1 VRYRRFER
9 TRDFRTDYRWVGEHP
24 EEWWRGHP
32 AAGIV
37 VNQRGVLRVGD
48 KWLLTGVPAGR
59 EDSIGTPIT
68 SDFVFVPM
76 PDGEASE
83 SELAGMLNQHFP
95 GWENSSDTMTTNEF
109 TVHSPL
115 LTPEVKA
122 HLSPSV
128 EELPSGVSKP
138 RSYLAQHDGG
148 VRGGGVA
155 KGAGG
160 GGGCLVAMIGL
171 VAIPALCHSA
181 RSRRI

>member
-1 VRYRRFER
+1 MRYRSFER
-9 TRDFRTDYRWVGEHP
+9 TRDFRTDYRWVGVHP

-37 VNQRGVLRVGD
+37 VNQRGVLRIGD
-48 KWLLTGVPAGR
+48 RWLLTGVPTGR

-83 SELAGMLNQHFP
+83 SELVGMLKQHFP
-95 GWENSSDTMTTNEF
+95 GWENSSNTLTTSEF

-115 LTPEVKA
+115 LTPEVRSQ
-122 HLSPSV
+122 LSPSV
-128 EELPSGVSKP
+128 EEPQSGVSKP
-138 RSYLAQHDGG
+138 RSNLAQYDSG
-148 VRGGGVA
+148 VRGGVA
-155 KGAGG
+155 KAS